1 MYNPQVTSTKNDIE
15 QGGKDAYQSNTG
27 TAVVSQNVASRP
39 TASHNANVGV
49 MICCCNTRDASAFWF
64 AFSLILEAIAFI
76 GSITGGMLT
85 VYSLI
90 LNIAYIILSIQGLV
104 GCVKMNRNLVNAGRV
119 GYIIK
124 AVLQAIGIIILIAI
138 WDSIDSSGAFDS
150 IDIDVEKFLTT
161 VMIISVVYFI
171 FTVAGAV
178 VAGKFI
184 NEIDI
189 GIFGNIET

>member
-1 MYNPQVTSTKNDIE
+1 M
-15 QGGKDAYQSNTG
+15 
-27 TAVVSQNVASRP
+27 
-39 TASHNANVGV
+39 
-49 MICCCNTRDASAFWF
+49 
-64 AFSLILEAIAFI
+64 
-76 GSITGGMLT
+76 T

-104 GCVKMNRNLVNAGRV
+104 GCVKINRNLVNAGRV

-124 AVLQAIGIIILIAI
+124 AVLQAIGIIALIAI
-138 WDSIDSSGAFDS
+138 WDSVDSSGAFDG
-150 IDIDVEKFLTT
+150 IDIDIEKFLTT

-189 GIFGNIET
+189 GIFGNVES